1 MVFSR
6 FIHLAQKIITPLVTG
21 TVVTLIGLTLINVGI
36 TSMGGGFAAKGDGT
50 FGSPQNLGLAFLV
63 LAIIVVLNS
72 TSSTILRMSSIVI
85 GLIVGYIVAI
95 PMGMVSFS
103 NLGNVALF
111 SFPIPFRYGISFSFA
126 AFIPFAF
133 LYLITTIESTGDL
146 TATSLVTNQP
156 IKGETYISRIKG
168 GVLGDGVN
176 SFIAA
181 CFNTFPNTTFSQNNG
196 VIQLTGIGSRYVGFF
211 IAGLFMLL
219 GLFPIVGGIVQ
230 TLPQPV
236 LGGATILMFGTVASA
251 GIKILSCVNFTRRAS
266 LILSVSL
273 GLGLGVTFAP
283 DVLDQMPTL
292 VKSIFSSGI
301 STGGITALVL
311 NSIIPGPRE

>member
-1 MVFSR
+1 
-6 FIHLAQKIITPLVTG
+6 
-21 TVVTLIGLTLINVGI
+21 
-36 TSMGGGFAAKGDGT
+36 
-50 FGSPQNLGLAFLV
+50 
-63 LAIIVVLNS
+63 
-72 TSSTILRMSSIVI
+72 
-85 GLIVGYIVAI
+85 
-95 PMGMVSFS
+95 
-103 NLGNVALF
+103 
-111 SFPIPFRYGISFSFA
+111 
-126 AFIPFAF
+126 
-133 LYLITTIESTGDL
+133 ESTGDL

-156 IKGETYISRIKG
+156 IKGKIYIDRIKG

-211 IAGLFMLL
+211 IAGLFVLL
-219 GLFPIVGGIVQ
+219 GLFPIVGALVQ

-283 DVLDQMPTL
+283 DILDQMPAL

-301 STGGITALVL
+301 ATGGLTALVL